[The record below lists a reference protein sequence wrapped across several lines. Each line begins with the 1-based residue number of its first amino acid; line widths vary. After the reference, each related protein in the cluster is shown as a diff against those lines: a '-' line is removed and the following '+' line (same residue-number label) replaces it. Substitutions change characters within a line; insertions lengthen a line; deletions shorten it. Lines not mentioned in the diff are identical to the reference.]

1 MERFESEAVILQA
14 SREDRCEG
22 PCSMLLPSLFR
33 TECGCCHDQ
42 DGLRAEAARAVVFFT
57 EQCPV
62 GFLLAGG
69 RDVSSAQLG
78 SRCSQP
84 VALGGAPPPAP
95 SQDIISFLE
104 QAIWEV
110 NDCTKP
116 QVCATSRLSKPAQRH
131 RRCGISFVLAITIPD
146 DRPSC

>member
-1 MERFESEAVILQA
+1 
-14 SREDRCEG
+14 
-22 PCSMLLPSLFR
+22 MLLPSLFR

-42 DGLRAEAARAVVFFT
+42 DGLRAEAARAVVLFT
-57 EQCPV
+57 EQCLV
-62 GFLLAGG
+62 GFLLASG
-69 RDVSSAQLG
+69 RDVSSPQLDTFTRPC

-84 VALGGAPPPAP
+84 VATVALGGAPPPAP